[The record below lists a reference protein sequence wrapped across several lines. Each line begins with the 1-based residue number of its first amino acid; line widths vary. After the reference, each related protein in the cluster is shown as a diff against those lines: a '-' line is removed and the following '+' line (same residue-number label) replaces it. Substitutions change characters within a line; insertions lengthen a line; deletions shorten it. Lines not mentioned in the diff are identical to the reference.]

1 MPLKPSKEKKTPAS
15 QPVWAHSTVS
25 QESVR
30 KAIVDFCAGRDTA
43 AIPPCDQALV
53 GPDLATNEASAIEL
67 FRIGVMT
74 AGEAR
79 AIAQA
84 LLAVRNEVEEGSFQ
98 LNPELEDVHI
108 NIEEA
113 LRERAGDAA
122 GKIHSGRSRNDQ
134 VACDIRLWQSGQILS
149 HLEGLACVLEVLL
162 ERGLAEKQ
170 TVLPGFTHHQRA
182 FITTFGHMLASHSEA
197 WLRDMERGLEVYG
210 RINRCP
216 LGGAAGFGTSWPI
229 DRKRLAGLLGFQSLV
244 RSSLDAVSS
253 RLEAETD
260 VASWL
265 AMWMTHCSS
274 LAQDMILFS
283 MEEFRWILLAP
294 EATTGSSIMPQKRNP
309 DFAEVIKGKTAF
321 VHGAL
326 SGLHSL
332 GKGQPS
338 GYHRDS
344 QISKPLGQDIW
355 REVMGIPV
363 VLETVLQSM
372 ELDRDK
378 MRAATQ
384 GGFLEAAEWADAI
397 AQESRL
403 PFRQVYRAIGIAV
416 DNARAVGRLSRAVV
430 NAALQECEVKYRVS
444 ASLAK
449 RFDSPE
455 QLIAARQTTGSP
467 NPAKVE
473 ELIHSLQDDLSAMRK
488 RVEEHRV
495 LRNQAD
501 AKRLQ
506 DIRKMAKLR

>member
-1 MPLKPSKEKKTPAS
+1 MPTKVKTTQSS
-15 QPVWAHSTVS
+15 QPVWAHSSTT
-25 QESVR
+25 QESLR

-43 AIPPCDQALV
+43 ALPPCDVALI
-53 GPDLATNEASAIEL
+53 GPDLATNEASALEL
-67 FRIGVMT
+67 YRIGVMT
-74 AGEAR
+74 SEEAR
-79 AIAQA
+79 GIAQA
-84 LLAVRNEVEEGSFQ
+84 LLTVRTEVEAGEFQ
-98 LNPELEDVHI
+98 FNPELEDIHI

-134 VACDIRLWQSGQILS
+134 VACDIRLWQCGQILG
-149 HLEGLACVLEVLL
+149 HLEGMSSVLETLL
-162 ERGLAEKQ
+162 ERGLEERA
-170 TVLPGFTHHQRA
+170 TVQPGFTHHQHA
-182 FITTFGHMLASHSEA
+182 FITTLGHLMASHAEA
-197 WLRDMERGLEVYG
+197 WLRDMERGLQVYE
-210 RINRCP
+210 RVNRCP
-216 LGGAAGFGTSWPI
+216 LGGAASFGTSWPI
-229 DRKRLAGLLGFQSLV
+229 DRNRLASLLGFTSLI

-253 RLEAETD
+253 RLEVETD

-265 AMWMTHCSS
+265 AMWMTHSS
-274 LAQDMILFS
+274 CLAQDLILFS
-283 MEEFRWILLAP
+283 MEEFRWIRLAP

-355 REVMGIPV
+355 REVMSIPV
-363 VLETVLQSM
+363 VLETVIQTM
-372 ELDRDK
+372 EIDRER

-416 DNARAVGRLSRAVV
+416 DNARAKGRLSREIV
-430 NAALQECEVKYRVS
+430 NAALRECGVAYRVS

-455 QLIAARQTTGSP
+455 QLIAARKTLGSP
-467 NPAKVE
+467 NPEKVE
-473 ELIHSLQDDLSAMRK
+473 ELIHWLQDDLSALCK
-488 RVEEHRV
+488 RVEEYRV
-495 LRNQAD
+495 QRNRAD

-506 DIRKMAKLR
+506 EIRKMAKLR

>member
-1 MPLKPSKEKKTPAS
+1 MAM
-15 QPVWAHSTVS
+15 
-25 QESVR
+25 
-30 KAIVDFCAGRDTA
+30 
-43 AIPPCDQALV
+43 IPPCDLALAK
-53 GPDLATNEASAIEL
+53 PDLATNEASAL
-67 FRIGVMT
+67 VLYHAGVMT
-74 AGEAR
+74 PSEGR

-84 LLAVRNEVEEGSFQ
+84 LLKVRDEVEDGSFQ
-98 LNPELEDVHI
+98 LNPELEDIHI

-113 LRERAGDAA
+113 LREQAGDVA

-134 VACDIRLWQSGQILS
+134 VACDIRLWQCGQILS

-162 ERGLAEKQ
+162 NRGLEEKE
-170 TVLPGFTHHQRA
+170 TVLPGFTHHQHA
-182 FITTFGHMLASHSEA
+182 FITTLGHLLASHAEA
-197 WLRDMERGLEVYG
+197 WLRDMERGLQVYE
-210 RINRCP
+210 RTNLCP

-229 DRKRLAGLLGFQSLV
+229 DRNRLASLLGFSGLV
-244 RSSLDAVSS
+244 RNSLEAVSS
-253 RLEAETD
+253 RLEVETE

-274 LAQDMILFS
+274 LAQDLILFS
-283 MEEFRWILLAP
+283 MEEFRWIRLAP

-355 REVMGIPV
+355 REAQGIPP
-363 VLETVLQSM
+363 VLEAVLESM
-372 ELDRDK
+372 DIDRAK
-378 MRAATQ
+378 MRVATQ

-416 DNARAVGRLSRAVV
+416 DNARAKGRLSREIV
-430 NAALQECEVKYRVS
+430 NAALRECGVAYRVS
-444 ASLAK
+444 ASLSK

-455 QLIAARQTTGSP
+455 QLIAARKTLGSP
-467 NPAKVE
+467 NPGKVE
-473 ELIHSLQDDLSAMRK
+473 ELIHWLQDDLSTLRK
-488 RVEEHRV
+488 RVEECRV
-495 LRNQAD
+495 QRNRAD

-506 DIRKMAKLR
+506 EIRKMAKLR